1 MCGSRAQ
8 SAWPYCESLRRSMS
22 AFHLLADAH
31 IGSARRHGAQRMPP
45 VGRCK
50 MSAARIDG
58 KRNSA
63 FALPHGLSLRT
74 FARRFVCAPSGFKL
88 VLRVSRIRILARP
101 TVRKRKAKCP
111 GRTYR
116 CKYHEGDTNTGAVI
130 RLPFEVSLVHLRP
143 HVHVR
148 QASRWDK
155 SVYALRFPC
164 RWGSKTH

>member
-1 MCGSRAQ
+1 
-8 SAWPYCESLRRSMS
+8 
-22 AFHLLADAH
+22 
-31 IGSARRHGAQRMPP
+31 
-45 VGRCK
+45 

-101 TVRKRKAKCP
+101 TVGKRKAKCP

-116 CKYHEGDTNTGAVI
+116 CNQHEGDTNVGNVI
-130 RLPFEVSLVHLRP
+130 RLKYEVSVVHLRP
-143 HVHVR
+143 PV
-148 QASRWDK
+148 
-155 SVYALRFPC
+155 FI
-164 RWGSKTH
+164 